1 MVRGM
6 KVIEDE
12 GNAVRE
18 KQFKEKT
25 KQEKNSFV
33 SLKHVESPF
42 SKTYEVCL
50 HSCKEKK
57 RKEKSNNNNNKRL
70 FTSFLFL
77 SFKVVI
83 FPLVIPKGT

>member
-50 HSCKEKK
+50 HSCKKKKEKK
-57 RKEKSNNNNNKRL
+57 KAIIIKD
-70 FTSFLFL
+70 FLLHFCFFL
-77 SFKVVI
+77 
-83 FPLVIPKGT
+83 LRW